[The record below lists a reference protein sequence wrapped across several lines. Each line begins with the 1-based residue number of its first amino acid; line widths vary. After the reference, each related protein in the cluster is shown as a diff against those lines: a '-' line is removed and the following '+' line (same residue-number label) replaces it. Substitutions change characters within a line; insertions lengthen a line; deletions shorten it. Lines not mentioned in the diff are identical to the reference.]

1 MSERRRSP
9 LPVLLAAVV
18 LALPA
23 AQAHARPLTASPL
36 LWATDNVCAVPKQPD
51 TVGVRASMPG
61 SGRASEEMFLRFEL
75 QYRRA
80 ADGRWTDVGDS
91 GFVDVGS
98 GRFRAR
104 QTGRDFVVAPPAA
117 GSYTLRGLVTFE
129 WRRKGKVVRRAR
141 RATADRVKP
150 VAGTA
155 TCVIAAG

>member
-1 MSERRRSP
+1 MSERRRSRP
-9 LPVLLAAVV
+9 ILLAALV
-18 LALPA
+18 LALSA
-23 AQAHARPLTASPL
+23 GEAQARPLTASPL
-36 LWATDNVCAVPKQPD
+36 LWATVNVCDAPKQPD

-75 QYRRA
+75 QYRRE
-80 ADGRWTDVGDS
+80 ADGRWVDVSDS

-98 GRFRAR
+98 GRYRAR
-104 QTGRDFVVAPPAA
+104 QTGRDFVVAPPPS

-150 VAGTA
+150 VAGSA